1 MKKFCSLLVIC
12 AFVAGCTTVNPY
24 TGESQTAKSVW
35 GTAIGAATG
44 AATGALV
51 SNNRGAGALVGGLAG
66 AAGWGGGGGLMG

>member
-35 GTAIGAATG
+35 G
-44 AATGALV
+44 
-51 SNNRGAGALVGGLAG
+51 NRHWRGNWCGDGCAGV
-66 AAGWGGGGGLMG
+66 